1 MKTWL
6 ALVICLLLALS
17 VGIYYA
23 QDQLAP
29 STSGDAGEGDRLT
42 TADDLVVD
50 VAIADLDYWQS
61 ELKKRDQLLADLD
74 PSSYAIAA
82 TTSTIVVL
90 KHGFKG
96 LSDVRYEGGDDWDEV
111 LAVITPLVPF
121 IGSESVEYFSDSIS
135 WSPDGTT
142 THEFRQTINGIPVL
156 NSKLQVRVDQETGE
170 IVYVFSLLQ
179 PDKHL
184 PLASISAAEAID
196 FADDHA
202 RAMNF
207 GENLSHT
214 TPKLIYRRVPGQDRV
229 YLNWE
234 FGIGNAEAHVNA
246 VDGSVTF
253 VERYLRNVTGR

>member
-23 QDQLAP
+23 RDQLAP
-29 STSGDAGEGDRLT
+29 STSGDAGAGDGDRLT

-50 VAIADLDYWQS
+50 VAIADLDDWQS
-61 ELKKRDQLLADLD
+61 ELNKRDQLLADLD
-74 PSSYAIAA
+74 PSSYFIAPS
-82 TTSTIVVL
+82 TSTIAIL

-96 LSDVRYEGGDDWDEV
+96 LSDVRYEEGDDWDEV

-121 IGSESVEYFSDSIS
+121 IGSESVEYFRLS
-135 WSPDGTT
+135 WSPDGTK

-207 GENLSHT
+207 GENLSPT
-214 TPKLIYRRVPGQDRV
+214 TPKLIYRRVPGQGRV
-229 YLNWE
+229 HLNWE

-246 VDGSVTF
+246 VDGGVTF
-253 VERYLRNVTGR
+253 VQRYDISV